1 MTSLLSDSARQHA
14 SHRRQR
20 HPKPRQGRKGNR
32 TLTFFKEFFRS
43 PRLLGTCFPCSKR
56 VAEAMTAGI
65 GLETARAVAEFGPGT
80 GAITPEIL
88 RRLGPQARFFAIE
101 RNDTMARAFRERFPQ
116 VKLHEDSAENV
127 RRIMK
132 GEGVQQLDIIVSALP
147 WLIFPEDVREP
158 MLAEAVA
165 ALKPGGIFSQ
175 ITYFADSLPAARK
188 FRAMIDRHF
197 SEIRAIKRV
206 WRNLPPAFVYHCVK

>member
-1 MTSLLSDSARQHA
+1 MSTLLTTTAPKTARRHA
-14 SHRRQR
+14 PHSGSHAAKR
-20 HPKPRQGRKGNR
+20 PGNR

-43 PRLLGTCFPCSKR
+43 PRLLGTCFPCSRR
-56 VAEAMTAGI
+56 VAEAMTVGI
-65 GLETARAVAEFGPGT
+65 GLETAHAVAEFGPGT

-88 RRLGPQARFFAIE
+88 RRLGRDTTFFAIE
-101 RNDTMARAFRERFPQ
+101 RNDTMARAFRERFPN
-116 VKLHEDSAENV
+116 VRLYEDSAANV
-127 RRIMK
+127 RSIMK
-132 GEGVQQLDIIVSALP
+132 GEGVEQLDIIVSALP

-175 ITYFADSLPAARK
+175 ITYFADTLPSARQ
-188 FRAMIDRHF
+188 FRRLMDRHF